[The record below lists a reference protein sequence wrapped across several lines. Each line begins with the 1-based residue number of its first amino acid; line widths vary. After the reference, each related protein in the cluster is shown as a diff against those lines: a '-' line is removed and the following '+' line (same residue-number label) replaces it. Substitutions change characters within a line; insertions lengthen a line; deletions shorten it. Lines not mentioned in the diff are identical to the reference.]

1 MRTLLIGSL
10 VIFLG
15 YMMTLPA
22 CQYRAL
28 RNGREAAARRDYETA
43 QSWVFSLLQEKP
55 NFFAEQARAL
65 CGQISIQQAEAL
77 LAGHDPDFA
86 AAARV
91 LRGQTER
98 CQGYAHVD
106 TQSVLEKVASRHLD
120 YATTRCQQQKYDD
133 ALRHF
138 QAIATLAYPEQV
150 LQEAS
155 QETAWCRLTLA
166 KNLAKHQWF
175 AEAMEQVVR
184 AMESGNGTIRTA
196 ALREVPL
203 LVEQEVAYWLDQ
215 RQYIRAFAV
224 LDERKQRF
232 AEEPEAAWVFPRLEG
247 QLEMQVFGVL
257 LAQPC
262 GARAARRSESN
273 PVPAVAVSTRQGGVA
288 DTNLTVRNT
297 IASPLRVLLR
307 GPKDDELRLKPRGQ
321 KSLQLEPGQ
330 YLVGIYS
337 PGRCEVKPKHTVWK
351 IEPFVHHT
359 IDVLLQN

>member
-1 MRTLLIGSL
+1 MRTPLILSL
-10 VIFLG
+10 VILLT
-15 YMMTLPA
+15 YVVTLPA

-28 RNGREAAARRDYETA
+28 RKATAAAAQRDYETA
-43 QSWVFSLLQEKP
+43 QSWVFALLQEKP
-55 NFFAEQARAL
+55 AFFAEQAKAL
-65 CGQISIQQAEAL
+65 CGQISIQQAEAF

-106 TQSVLEKVASRHLD
+106 TQAVLERVASRHLD

-138 QAIATLAYPEQV
+138 QVIATLAYPERV

-155 QETAWCRLTLA
+155 QETAWCRLTLGEH
-166 KNLAKHQWF
+166 LAKRQWF

-196 ALREVPL
+196 ALRQVPF
-203 LVEQEVAYWLDQ
+203 LVEQEVNYWLDQ

-232 AEEPEAAWVFPRLEG
+232 AEEPEVAWVFPRLEA

-262 GARAARRSESN
+262 VERASRRSESN
-273 PVPAVAVSTRQGGVA
+273 AAPATTVSMQQRGVA

-297 IASPLRVLLR
+297 IPSPLQVLLR
-307 GPKDDELRLKPRGQ
+307 GPKDDELRLKPREQ
-321 KSLQLEPGQ
+321 KSLGLEPGQ
-330 YLVGIYS
+330 YLVGIFS
-337 PGRCEVKPKHTVWK
+337 PGRCEVKPRHTVWT